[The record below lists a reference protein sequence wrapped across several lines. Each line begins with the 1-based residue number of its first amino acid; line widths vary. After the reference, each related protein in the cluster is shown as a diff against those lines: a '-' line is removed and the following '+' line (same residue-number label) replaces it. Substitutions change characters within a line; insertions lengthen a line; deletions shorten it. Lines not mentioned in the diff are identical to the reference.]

1 MWETV
6 GFLAEANGYTKRK
19 MVLALLKY
27 ALEHAISEAIVKSN
41 NQVEQRRQ
49 QGRQARRTR
58 IVLDMIKAA
67 KAKGFD
73 IDKFF

>member
-6 GFLAEANGYTKRK
+6 GFLAEANGYTRRK

-41 NQVEQRRQ
+41 YQVAQRRQ
-49 QGRQARRTR
+49 QGRQGRRTR
-58 IVLDMIKAA
+58 EVLTMLRSA
-67 KAKGFD
+67 KKQGFN
-73 IDKFF
+73 IDRFF